1 MNYTVFITLR
11 CMYRFE
17 QLYDIYMYINA
28 DENVYST
35 IASQDLH

>member
-17 QLYDIYMYINA
+17 QLHDIYMYINA
-28 DENVYST
+28 DKNVYST
-35 IASQDLH
+35 IALR